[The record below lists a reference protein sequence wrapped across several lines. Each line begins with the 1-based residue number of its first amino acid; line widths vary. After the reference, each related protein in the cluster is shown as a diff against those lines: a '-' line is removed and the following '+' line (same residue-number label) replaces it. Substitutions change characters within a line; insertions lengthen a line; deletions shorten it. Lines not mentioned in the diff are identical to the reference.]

1 MTRRILCYGDSN
13 TFGTGPMD
21 RLGADPIHPK
31 VVRWAGVMA
40 AALGDG
46 YDVVVEGLPGR
57 TTVFDDPV
65 EGEYRNGLRT
75 LQAILE
81 SHRPIDL
88 MILMLGTNDLKQRF
102 GLGPQDVA
110 LGVQRLLRTTAALG
124 VVGRC
129 LVVCPPPVREA
140 GDLAEIFRGAEARS
154 VGLPDQ
160 MARFARENGA
170 AFFDAGTVIAVDPV
184 DGVHYS
190 AESHR
195 ALGEALAEIV
205 QDLLG

>member
-21 RLGADPIHPK
+21 SLDADPIHPK
-31 VVRWAGVMA
+31 DERWSGVMA

-110 LGVQRLLRTTAALG
+110 LGVQRLLRAAAALG
-124 VVGRC
+124 VVDQC
-129 LVVCPPPVREA
+129 LVVCPPAVREM
-140 GDLAEIFRGAEARS
+140 GDLAGIFQGAEARA
-154 VGLPDQ
+154 VGLPAQ
-160 MARFARENGA
+160 MERFARANGA
-170 AFFDAGTVIAVDPV
+170 AFFDAGKVIAVDPM
-184 DGVHYS
+184 DGVHFS
-190 AESHR
+190 AESHGL
-195 ALGEALAEIV
+195 LGAALADVV
-205 QDLLG
+205 QELMA

>member
-13 TFGTGPMD
+13 TFGTGPMEN
-21 RLGADPIHPK
+21 LGADPIHPK
-31 VVRWAGVMA
+31 DVRWAGVMA

-65 EGEYRNGLRT
+65 EGEYRNGLRS

-110 LGVQRLLRTTAALG
+110 LGVQRLLRSAAALG
-124 VVGRC
+124 VVGRF
-129 LVVCPPPVREA
+129 LVVCPPAVREA
-140 GDLAEIFRGAEARS
+140 GDLAEVFRGAAARAA
-154 VGLPDQ
+154 GLPDQ
-160 MARFARENGA
+160 MERFARENGA
-170 AFFDAGTVIAVDPV
+170 AFFDAGQVITVDPM
-184 DGVHYS
+184 DGVHFS
-190 AESHR
+190 ADSHR
-195 ALGEALAEIV
+195 LLGTALTAVV
-205 QDLLG
+205 QDLTE